1 MNIFSFTNSFLVSQ
15 KYDVRLSRCGGS
27 SPSFLLLLVCTFKSS
42 RLFSSRAVSW
52 IDGSNVGTSMI
63 SLVKLDLIIKRLF
76 ESVVGTSTC
85 SHDENVK

>member
-1 MNIFSFTNSFLVSQ
+1 M
-15 KYDVRLSRCGGS
+15 
-27 SPSFLLLLVCTFKSS
+27 LVCTFKSS
-42 RLFSSRAVSW
+42 RLCSSTSRAVSW